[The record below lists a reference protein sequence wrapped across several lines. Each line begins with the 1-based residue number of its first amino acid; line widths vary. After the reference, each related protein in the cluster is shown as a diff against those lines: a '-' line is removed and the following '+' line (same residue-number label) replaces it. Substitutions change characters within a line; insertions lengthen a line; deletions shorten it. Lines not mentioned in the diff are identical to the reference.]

1 MGLANGIDVII
12 NGEEVTFNS
21 FEGMCS
27 ALQAVSSGQLE
38 DILAEI
44 ITEAQG
50 GSPPIT
56 VEFLTCVAEA
66 VGIPVPD
73 ML

>member
-1 MGLANGIDVII
+1 MGLANGIDVEI
-12 NGEEVTFNS
+12 NGVEVAFNS

-27 ALQAVSSGQLE
+27 ALKGLPSAQLE
-38 DILAEI
+38 DVLAEI
-44 ITEAQG
+44 ITDAQG
-50 GSPPIT
+50 GFPPIT
-56 VEFLTCVAEA
+56 IEFLTCVAEA